1 MSNLACIIVEDEPL
15 AARILIEYIDQLSSL
30 ELKGHF
36 KNALLAADYLQKNQI
51 DLIFLDIHLP
61 KLKGM
66 NFLRTLTKRP
76 QVIITTAYNEYAVEG
91 FELNVVDYL
100 LKPIEFDRFMMA
112 VNKVKRISSENSVQ
126 FIPAPSTQTAEKDYL
141 FVSVQ
146 KKKIRL
152 ELADIIF
159 IESQREYIR
168 ILTTKGEFLTKV
180 STVEIESRLPSRQF
194 ARIHRSYIIA
204 LNKIESFT
212 AEEVELKGHT
222 LPIGRGYREKIQQLL
237 S

>member
-1 MSNLACIIVEDEPL
+1 MSNLTCIILEDEPL
-15 AARILIEYIDQLSSL
+15 AARILTDYIEQLGSL
-30 ELKGHF
+30 ELKAHF
-36 KNALLAADYLQKNQI
+36 KNALLATEFLHKNKI

-66 NFLRTLTKRP
+66 NFLRTLQNRP

-112 VNKVKRISSENSVQ
+112 VNKVKRLSTENAGQYYPAQ
-126 FIPAPSTQTAEKDYL
+126 FTQKMEKDYL
-141 FVSVQ
+141 FISVQ

-152 ELADIIF
+152 ELIDIIF

-168 ILTTKGEFLTKV
+168 ILTTKGEFLTKM
-180 STVEIESRLPSRQF
+180 STIEIESRLPANQF
-194 ARIHRSYIIA
+194 TRIHRSFIIA
-204 LNKIESFT
+204 LSKIESFT
-212 AEEVELKGHT
+212 AEEIDIMGHT

-237 S
+237 F